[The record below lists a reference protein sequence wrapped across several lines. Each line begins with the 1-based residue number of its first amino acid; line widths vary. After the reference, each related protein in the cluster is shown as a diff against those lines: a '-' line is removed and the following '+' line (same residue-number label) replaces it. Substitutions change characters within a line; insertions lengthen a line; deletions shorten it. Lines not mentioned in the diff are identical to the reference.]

1 MLKYGEILMFAVQQ
15 GVPAALFILQHVQVI
30 LSFWGT
36 F

>member
-1 MLKYGEILMFAVQQ
+1 MLKCGEILMFAVQQ
-15 GVPAALFILQHVQVI
+15 GVPAALFILQDVQVI